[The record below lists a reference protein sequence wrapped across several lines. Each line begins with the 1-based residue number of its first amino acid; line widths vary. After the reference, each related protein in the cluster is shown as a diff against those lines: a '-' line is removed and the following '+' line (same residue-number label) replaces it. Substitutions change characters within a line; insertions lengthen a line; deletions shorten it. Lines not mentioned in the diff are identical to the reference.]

1 MINVNGETG
10 VRFGFISANSLHSD
24 VVVELMFEF
33 GTDLDFKEYIKEYPD
48 GEDVDNYYNDEPY
61 IEGEMEK
68 VKYATSWLGG
78 ALHFWIFQSPYKTQC
93 ALCSPCVPNAGDLD
107 NTGDEYV
114 DVAYDVPKEWRV
126 GDE

>member
-1 MINVNGETG
+1 MTNINKETG

-24 VVVELMFEF
+24 VVDDLIFNF
-33 GTDLDFKEYIKEYPD
+33 GTDLDYEEYVKENPEDECGD
-48 GEDVDNYYNDEPY
+48 GYYNDEPD

-78 ALHFWIFQSPYKTQC
+78 ALHFWIFESPYKTQC

-107 NTGDEYV
+107 NVGEDYV
-114 DVAYDVPKEWRV
+114 DVAYDVPKEWRK
-126 GDE
+126 EK